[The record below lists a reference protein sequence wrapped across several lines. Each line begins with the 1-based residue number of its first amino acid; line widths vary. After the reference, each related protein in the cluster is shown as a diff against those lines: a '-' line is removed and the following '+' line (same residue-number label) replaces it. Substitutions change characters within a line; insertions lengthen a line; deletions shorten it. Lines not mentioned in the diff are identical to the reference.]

1 MRSEDERG
9 RPPRTYAGG
18 VEGRNKVR
26 KGIDLNAGQGIL
38 VFDMNNRSFLH
49 TALDTPSAQ
58 DVARYTRPD
67 GTTDHFGQACFEAGW
82 YRAQGENLARSVK
95 ALLSEAEAK
104 DKEIERLTSLLKGE

>member
-1 MRSEDERG
+1 MYQSLE
-9 RPPRTYAGG
+9 
-18 VEGRNKVR
+18 VVR
-26 KGIDLNAGQGIL
+26 KFENGIDLNAGRGIL
-38 VFDMNNRSFLH
+38 VSDMNNYSFLH
-49 TALDTPSAQ
+49 TTITAPSAQ

-104 DKEIERLTSLLKGE
+104 DKEIERLNALLKGE